1 MHKSNGGYEFWDNE
15 KERVLHLYLEEEKS
29 CEEIGRIYNCY
40 GSTIGSHLKRW
51 GIEIRKRR
59 VNALYKTDVNYFH
72 IIDTEEKAYWIGLL
86 LADGHVSKRGMI
98 QLCMKDLDVIEKF
111 KTSLQ
116 SEHPIK
122 YDRYNNPYISI
133 RCKEYYVDLTHIGF
147 HNRKSYF
154 IDLDKILSHI
164 PKELIRHFIRGYFD
178 GDGSI
183 RIYNYDYLRKP
194 QYHFGV
200 TGLKEVC
207 EFIQNYLGI
216 ERKLVQ
222 ESEITYTC
230 VTRDLNKI
238 KEIYEILYKDATIY
252 MDRKYETF
260 NKIL

>member
-15 KERVLHLYLEEEKS
+15 KEKILNLYLTEGQS
-29 CEEIGRIYNCY
+29 CEKIGKLYGCY
-40 GSTIGSHLKRW
+40 GSTIINHLKRW
-51 GIEIRKRR
+51 GVEIRKRR
-59 VNALYKTDVNYFH
+59 ANALYKTDINYFNK
-72 IIDTEEKAYWIGLL
+72 IDTEEKAYWIGLL
-86 LADGHVSKRGMI
+86 LADGHLSKDGTLM
-98 QLCMKDLDVIEKF
+98 LCMKDLDVIEKF
-111 KTSLQ
+111 KASLK

-122 YDRYNNPYISI
+122 YDRYNNPSISI
-133 RCKEYYVDLTHIGF
+133 KCKEYNEDLKKIGF

-164 PKELIRHFIRGYFD
+164 PKELTRHFIRGYFD

-183 RIYNYDYLRKP
+183 RIYNYDYLKKP

-238 KEIYEILYKDATIY
+238 KEIYEILYKDATIC